1 MVLKTTKRTPSMF
14 HFRIRKL
21 FHKAKYETLEEK
33 TRVFRCLKS
42 SFYYLGISSF
52 WINVFFFVEIQT
64 WIGPQN
70 ACSSSREFKQSLQKL
85 MKFWHFSENLL
96 TFWLYIVR
104 RWAGDW
110 VIYINDLLTILN
122 EKVKHS
128 IFSIFC

>member
-96 TFWLYIVR
+96 TFWLYCEKVS
-104 RWAGDW
+104 RWLSYLYQWFTNYLKLKGETLY
-110 VIYINDLLTILN
+110 IYI
-122 EKVKHS
+122 
-128 IFSIFC
+128 F